1 MVRNASCS
9 PAHPLSH
16 RPCFREGLWL
26 EMNSPSMTQLGKGS
40 SNLSTSFWQT
50 RLERNRQVVPPGHA
64 LTSMTCFTRLPE
76 DTALS
81 KDGWIPS
88 TESKW
93 EMMASE
99 RWWQD
104 ILLDPL
110 SRDAYQQSATV
121 SSVSLCC
128 VFSNSVSSEDRARGN
143 GIKLGALIFQREE
156 GITRSHF
163 KFLWRVSEQLIPSPD
178 SGAITS
184 GCPPYFCTRNQS
196 SQSAVKFGWKEK
208 MFLNLSL
215 FFFSSP
221 VRQRLRR
228 EGGLGG
234 RRREQEN
241 FWMINTFNCT
251 CASAE
256 GWRKAAGERWDPQ
269 IINIKDERTSEVIC
283 YNLLYF
289 TNGASQ
295 WCSW

>member
-1 MVRNASCS
+1 MVRNASRS

-16 RPCFREGLWL
+16 RPCFHEGLWL
-26 EMNSPSMTQLGKGS
+26 EMNSPSMTQLGKRS

-50 RLERNRQVVPPGHA
+50 RLERNHQDVLPRHA

-88 TESKW
+88 SESKW

-110 SRDAYQQSATV
+110 SWDAHQQSATM

-128 VFSNSVSSEDRARGN
+128 VFSSSVSSEDRARGN

-156 GITRSHF
+156 GITHSHF
-163 KFLWRVSEQLIPSPD
+163 KVLWRVSGQPIPYPD
-178 SGAITS
+178 PGAIIS

-196 SQSAVKFGWKEK
+196 SQFTVKFPSGWKEK
-208 MFLNLSL
+208 MLLNLSL
-215 FFFSSP
+215 FF
-221 VRQRLRR
+221 Q
-228 EGGLGG
+228 GL
-234 RRREQEN
+234 
-241 FWMINTFNCT
+241 
-251 CASAE
+251 
-256 GWRKAAGERWDPQ
+256 
-269 IINIKDERTSEVIC
+269 
-283 YNLLYF
+283 
-289 TNGASQ
+289 
-295 WCSW
+295 